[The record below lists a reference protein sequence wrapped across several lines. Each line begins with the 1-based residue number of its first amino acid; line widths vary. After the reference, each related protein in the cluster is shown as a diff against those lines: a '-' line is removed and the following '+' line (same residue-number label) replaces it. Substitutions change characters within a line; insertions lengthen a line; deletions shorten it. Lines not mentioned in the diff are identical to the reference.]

1 METVLYEWLS
11 LLLRWAHFAIGVA
24 WIGTSFFFVWLD
36 LSLKP
41 NGRDGVKGESWM
53 VHGGGF
59 YHAQKY
65 MVAPARLPEPLHWFK
80 YEAYG
85 TWITGMLLL
94 FVIYYW
100 QAEAFLLDP
109 EKADIGVPA
118 GIAISLVAILGGFAV
133 YHALCKSPLRHR
145 TGLLAFL
152 VFLLIVFAAW
162 ALNLVFSGR
171 AAFLHV
177 GALVG
182 TMMAA
187 NVFAVIIPNQRK
199 TVDALIAGQDP
210 DPALGAEAG
219 TRSLHNNYLTL
230 PVLAMMIGSHYPLLY
245 DHPQSWLIVALL
257 LVGSGAFKHFL
268 NRLDQG
274 ARFAQAA
281 WLLPA
286 TAAALVVAVILTAH
300 RPEPADDVAEAVS
313 DDDAFEIVEA
323 RCSVCHA
330 PEPVWEG
337 YLAAPAGVKLH
348 TPEQL
353 DRLEHAIEVQAV
365 LSRAMPPGNLTGIT
379 PEERAALGRWL
390 ADQ

>member
-65 MVAPARLPEPLHWFK
+65 MVAPERLPEPLHWFK

-85 TWITGMLLL
+85 TWVTGMLLL

-100 QAEAFLLDP
+100 QADAFLLDP

-118 GIAISLVAILGGFAV
+118 GIAISLIAILGGFAV
-133 YHALCKSPLRHR
+133 YHLLCKSPLRTR
-145 TGLLAFL
+145 TRLLSL
-152 VFLLIVFAAW
+152 IVFGLIVFAAW

-182 TMMAA
+182 TMMAT

-268 NRLDQG
+268 NRLDEG

-286 TAAALVVAVILTAH
+286 TAVALIVAIVLTAH
-300 RPEPADDVAEAVS
+300 RPELDDDVAQAVS
-313 DDDAFEIVEA
+313 DAEAFEIVES
-323 RCSVCHA
+323 RCSLCHA

-353 DRLEHAIEVQAV
+353 TRLGHAIEVQAV

-379 PEERAALGRWL
+379 SEERAALGRWL
-390 ADQ
+390 ADR

>member
-65 MVAPARLPEPLHWFK
+65 MVAPERLPEPLHWFK

-85 TWITGMLLL
+85 TWVTGMLLL

-100 QAEAFLLDP
+100 QADAFLLDP

-118 GIAISLVAILGGFAV
+118 GIAISLIAILGGFAV
-133 YHALCKSPLRHR
+133 YHGLCKSPLRHR

-199 TVDALIAGQDP
+199 TVDALIAGQNP

-257 LVGSGAFKHFL
+257 LVGSAAFKHFL

-286 TAAALVVAVILTAH
+286 TAAALIVAVILTAY

-313 DDDAFEIVEA
+313 DEEAFEIVET

-353 DRLEHAIEVQAV
+353 TRLEHAINVQAV